1 MKTQQRI
8 LEAIQLYIRQHQY
21 PPSVREIAAMVG
33 LASTATVHRH
43 LRRLREKGLIEWEP
57 SSPRTLRVKNHVQ
70 AN

>member
-1 MKTQQRI
+1 MTTQQRI
-8 LEAIQLYIRQHQY
+8 LLAIQQYIHQHRY

-33 LASTATVHRH
+33 LASTATVHGH

-57 SSPRTLRVKNHVQ
+57 SCPRTLRVRNHVQ